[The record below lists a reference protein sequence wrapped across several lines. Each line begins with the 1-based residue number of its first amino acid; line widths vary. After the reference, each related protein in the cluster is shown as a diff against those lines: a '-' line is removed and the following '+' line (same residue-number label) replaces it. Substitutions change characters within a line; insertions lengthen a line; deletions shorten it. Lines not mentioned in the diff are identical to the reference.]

1 MHPWSARPAGMN
13 TVIIINMSTSPAS
26 LLDQL
31 KSWPLAL
38 LPHQL
43 LSRLVRRA
51 TRWQIGWWKTPLIK
65 LFIRHFKVDMADA
78 EAPAAEAYTDFN
90 HFFTRALKAKARP
103 YPDDPQL
110 IVSPVDGHVSQAGDI
125 TAGRLLQAKC
135 RDYSLASLLGGNTE
149 QLALFRNGKFATLYL
164 SPRDYHRIHMP
175 CPGRLLETTYIPGR
189 LFSVAPHTTRAIP
202 GLFTRNER
210 LVCLFETPAGPMA
223 MILVGA
229 IFVSCMETVW
239 SGVVNPE
246 LGMSLQT
253 KTFEQAGNQLVE
265 LQRGEEMG
273 RFNMGS
279 TVILLYGPD
288 TVSWV
293 DSLHAGQPLQLG
305 QIIAHPVF
313 IK

>member
-1 MHPWSARPAGMN
+1 M
-13 TVIIINMSTSPAS
+13 
-26 LLDQL
+26 
-31 KSWPLAL
+31 
-38 LPHQL
+38 
-43 LSRLVRRA
+43 A

-78 EAPAAEAYTDFN
+78 EAPAAADYSSFN
-90 HFFTRALKAKARP
+90 HFFTRALKATARP

-110 IVSPVDGHVSQAGDI
+110 ITSPVDGCVSQAGVI
-125 TAGRLLQAKC
+125 SEARLLQAKG
-135 RDYSLASLLGGNTE
+135 RDYSLLSLLGGKAE
-149 QLALFRNGKFATLYL
+149 HLALFRNGKFATLYL

-175 CPGRLLETTYIPGR
+175 CQGRLLETTYIPGR

-210 LVCLFETPAGPMA
+210 LVCLFETPVGPMA

-229 IFVSCMETVW
+229 IFVSCTETVW
-239 SGVVNPE
+239 SGVINPE
-246 LGMSLQT
+246 MGMSLQT
-253 KTFEQAGNQLVE
+253 KTFEQTGNQLVE

-288 TVSWV
+288 AVNWV
-293 DSLHAGQPLQLG
+293 DSLQAGQPLRLG
-305 QIIAHPVF
+305 NIIAHPGTLS
-313 IK
+313 K

>member
-1 MHPWSARPAGMN
+1 MHPWSARPAGMT
-13 TVIIINMSTSPAS
+13 TVIIIDMSTSPAS

-51 TRWQIGWWKTPLIK
+51 TRWQIGWWKTPLIN
-65 LFIRHFKVDMADA
+65 LFIRHFKVDMAIA
-78 EAPAAEAYTDFN
+78 EVPAAEDYTDFN
-90 HFFTRALKAKARP
+90 HFFTRALKATARP

-110 IVSPVDGHVSQAGDI
+110 IVSPVDGRVSQAGVI
-125 TAGRLLQAKC
+125 TAGRLLQAKG
-135 RDYSLASLLGGNTE
+135 RDYTLASLLGGNTE
-149 QLALFRNGKFATLYL
+149 QLALFGNGKFATLYL

-210 LVCLFETPAGPMA
+210 LVCLFETPVGPMA

-253 KTFEQAGNQLVE
+253 ETLEQAGNQLVE

-293 DSLHAGQPLQLG
+293 DSLQAGQPLQLG

>member
-1 MHPWSARPAGMN
+1 MPA
-13 TVIIINMSTSPAS
+13 SPAS

-43 LSRLVRRA
+43 LSRLVRWA
-51 TRWQIGWWKTPLIK
+51 TRWQVGWWKTPLIK
-65 LFIRHFKVDMADA
+65 LFIRHFKVDMTAA
-78 EAPAAEAYTDFN
+78 EAPTAKDYTDFN
-90 HFFTRALKAKARP
+90 HFFTRALKATARP
-103 YPDDPQL
+103 YPEDPQA
-110 IVSPVDGHVSQAGDI
+110 IISPVDGCVSQAGHI
-125 TAGRLLQAKC
+125 TGDRLLQAKGL
-135 RDYSLASLLGGNTE
+135 DYSLLSLLGGNAE
-149 QLALFRNGKFATLYL
+149 QLALFNNGTFATIYL

-175 CPGRLLETTYIPGR
+175 CQGHLLETTYIPGR

-210 LVCLFETPAGPMA
+210 LVCLFETPVGPMA

-246 LGMSLQT
+246 LGMSLQAR
-253 KTFEQAGNQLVE
+253 TFGQAGKQSVE

-288 TVSWV
+288 KVSWV
-293 DSLHAGQPLQLG
+293 DSLQAGRPLLLG
-305 QIIAHPVF
+305 QTIAQPGTSAS
-313 IK
+313 